1 MFHQIITFT
10 SLQVGTSYWTRR
22 IRRCMPLLAYVGYGG
37 LVALPI
43 GCLDEHTWMNG
54 TKSATAEATGGVG
67 HTTIRPK
74 WLTV

>member
-1 MFHQIITFT
+1 
-10 SLQVGTSYWTRR
+10 
-22 IRRCMPLLAYVGYGG
+22 MPLLAYVGYGG